1 MHKILLILAF
11 LQLSLVAYDQQRDTI
26 AIENVNVI
34 PMTGEVVLTNK
45 RVLIADGRIVK
56 IESASIVDARHKY
69 LVIHATGKYLI
80 PGLSEMHYHFRSND
94 IASDLKLFLANGIT
108 TV

>member
-45 RVLIADGRIVK
+45 RVMA
-56 IESASIVDARHKY
+56 
-69 LVIHATGKYLI
+69 
-80 PGLSEMHYHFRSND
+80 GL
-94 IASDLKLFLANGIT
+94 LK
-108 TV
+108 